1 MGEEFNGS
9 EYFVIMI
16 FRLRQYLWVSS
27 IFVLTE
33 YHELEK
39 PDLLVSETYI
49 EHINE
54 LHVFVC
60 NVGTL
65 RGWMSIL
72 TSPQQPQPRPTTQ
85 SQSSHPSNGYAYVRM
100 ENQTD
105 RKRIE
110 CLLNVNRKAFGTIM
124 TFSNTNKWIPMK
136 CQACIYSQKVL
147 GQWMNCAGCCATVF
161 VKCINYK

>member
-65 RGWMSIL
+65 RGLNVDPYLPYTASASAYDSI
-72 TSPQQPQPRPTTQ
+72 TKFASIEWVCVCAYGKPNRPKKDWVFTKCKQ
-85 SQSSHPSNGYAYVRM
+85 KSFRYDYDIFKHKQMDSNGMPSVY
-100 ENQTD
+100 
-105 RKRIE
+105 
-110 CLLNVNRKAFGTIM
+110 L
-124 TFSNTNKWIPMK
+124 
-136 CQACIYSQKVL
+136 
-147 GQWMNCAGCCATVF
+147 
-161 VKCINYK
+161 